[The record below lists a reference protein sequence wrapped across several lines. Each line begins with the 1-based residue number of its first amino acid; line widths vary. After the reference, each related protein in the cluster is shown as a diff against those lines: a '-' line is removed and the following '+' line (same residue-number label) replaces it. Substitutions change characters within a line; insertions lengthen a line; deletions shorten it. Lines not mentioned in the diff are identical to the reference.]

1 MNATTLTGSPARQG
15 RMEQLQ
21 FLRFLA
27 FFNVFVT
34 HADTL
39 VFFKYPHT
47 HCGYAAVSFFFV
59 LSGLLSGYSLYGK
72 PISLKPRDQV
82 TYLWRKIRKLYP
94 LYFATVLL
102 VVCHQAIPEMII
114 SRDYVTLSV
123 HLRQLVKNLLL
134 VQAWFPGGQLSFNG
148 VGWFLSALLFL
159 YALNLPAGWILEKL
173 HRHPK
178 KYWFFSIAILGILGT
193 TVVYCYL
200 TQNLDMY
207 YWHLVF
213 PPARMGE
220 YLAALI
226 LGYMLRSL
234 DLPNRKIPVKP
245 FFFTLLE
252 AAVLVYWFIAFHRP
266 GNYWRNLIVSWL
278 IPDFALCIVFLL
290 GRGWISRLFR
300 WKPLVRLGDASF
312 ECYLIHGLI
321 LIEYLSY
328 HPNAVHTTLDQAVG
342 FTLCLLMSVVFA
354 LLLSK
359 KPGKA
364 R

>member
-39 VFFKYPHT
+39 VFFKYPST
-47 HCGYAAVSFFFV
+47 HCAYAAVSFFFV

-82 TYLWRKIRKLYP
+82 SYLWRKIRKLYP

-102 VVCHQAIPEMII
+102 AVCRQSIPEMII
-114 SRDYVTLSV
+114 SRDFAALSV

-134 VQAWFPGGQLSFNG
+134 IHAWFPTGQLSFNY
-148 VGWFLSALLFL
+148 VSWFLSALMFL
-159 YALNLPAGWILEKL
+159 YALNLPAAWLLGKVF
-173 HRHPK
+173 RHPK
-178 KYWFFSIAILGILGT
+178 KYWFFSSAILGILGV

-200 TQNLDMY
+200 TQNLDMQ
-207 YWHLVF
+207 YWHHFF

-220 YLAALI
+220 YLSALI

-234 DLPNRKIPVKP
+234 DLPNRKIPVNTIV
-245 FFFTLLE
+245 FTIAE
-252 AAVLVYWFIAFHRP
+252 AAVLLYWFISFHRP
-266 GNYWRNLIVSWL
+266 GNYWRNVIVSWL
-278 IPDFALCIVFLL
+278 IPDFAVCIVFLL
-290 GRGWISRLFR
+290 GRGWISRLFCR
-300 WKPLVRLGDASF
+300 KPLVRLGDASF
-312 ECYLIHGLI
+312 ECYLLHGMI

-328 HPNAVHTTLDQAVG
+328 HPNAVNTPLDQAVG
-342 FTLCLLMSVVFA
+342 FALCLLLTVVFA

-359 KPGKA
+359 N